1 MCACLFVRVFVC
13 LCVCV
18 CMRVCA
24 CVRVCLCACVCV
36 CVRECVRA
44 SGGARE
50 GLAGASA
57 PPRKTKAPPNIFF
70 LEAILYSLYCNK

>member
-1 MCACLFVRVFVC
+1 MFCLFLHPDSPDLPPVTEEKVIT
-13 LCVCV
+13 L
-18 CMRVCA
+18 
-24 CVRVCLCACVCV
+24 LLG
-36 CVRECVRA
+36 

-57 PPRKTKAPPNIFF
+57 PPRKTKAPPYIFF

>member
-1 MCACLFVRVFVC
+1 MAVFSWWSDFVWFIPI
-13 LCVCV
+13 
-18 CMRVCA
+18 
-24 CVRVCLCACVCV
+24 
-36 CVRECVRA
+36 

-70 LEAILYSLYCNK
+70 SGSNFIQPIL